1 MSTGEHNGLNHHE
14 YIDKDN
20 KFFDH
25 FNFCDCIWCQMYGVP
40 ILNEMHLDE
49 GKRYWFEIPKN
60 ASSSI
65 KDAYKGKILRIC
77 SKNSYHPGNLYH
89 EVSDNEIPIVVYM
102 DPIERFITLF
112 NDYFSVENSNTHSR
126 YGEHIFEQLG
136 YFQMT
141 EEDKQ
146 NLRPG
151 EKSETI
157 PPEKRV
163 EIIFDNFKSIE
174 SIHTCHH
181 FYPQTFFVD
190 QKKFKHFELVERKD
204 VTDRFKIYGSVNWIG
219 ASTKSVRKEHFT
231 EKQLNL
237 VKEIYSEDYKFIEKH
252 K

>member
-1 MSTGEHNGLNHHE
+1 MSTEAYNGLNHHE
-14 YIDKDN
+14 YIDKNN

-40 ILNEMHLDE
+40 ILNEIHLDE

-65 KDAYKGKILRIC
+65 KDAYQGKIFRIC
-77 SKNSYHPGNLYH
+77 SKDSYHPGNLYH
-89 EVSDNEIPIVVYM
+89 EVSDNEIPIVVYT

-112 NDYFSVENSNTHSR
+112 NDYFSVMNFNTHSK

-136 YFQMT
+136 YFNSF
-141 EEDKQ
+141 EKDKS

-151 EKSETI
+151 LINETI
-157 PPEKRV
+157 PPEKRL
-163 EIIFDNFKSIE
+163 EIIFNNFKLIE
-174 SIHTCHH
+174 SIHSCHH

-190 QKKFKHFELVERKD
+190 QKKFKNFELVKRKD
-204 VTDRFKIYGSVNWIG
+204 VTDRFKIHGMNWVG

-231 EKQLNL
+231 EKQLNFI
-237 VKEIYSEDYKFIEKH
+237 KEIYSEDYKFIEKH